1 MKKKTLMAFTLSLFM
16 SCLVMVSGMNTAS
29 ASGATI
35 WERERQFL
43 TISEMANALEGDYEI
58 VWAGIIWD
66 AAGNNWNG
74 RKVDMFS
81 KDVGAVVRIEM
92 FVDSYEQRNLVG
104 YIIKDVP
111 GSANHAVESIS
122 NYDEWYAGWEDTV
135 PIIRF
140 SGSVVGPESEEIG
153 KDLPYL
159 VEIRSKNG
167 AGSYSY
173 DTVGTN
179 VMPEYELVGNQLN
192 LFYQDYNKKTRHYD
206 RIYFLKLRRIG

>member
-16 SCLVMVSGMNTAS
+16 CCLVMVSGMNTAS

-66 AAGNNWNG
+66 G

-122 NYDEWYAGWEDTV
+122 NYDEWCAGGEDTV

-140 SGSVVGPESEEIG
+140 LGSLVDPESEEIS
-153 KDLPYL
+153 KELPYL

-167 AGSYSY
+167 AGSYDY
-173 DTVGTN
+173 NTVGTG